1 MMSQQKK
8 KAMEILKKELA
19 ELKNDPIY
27 TMGVV
32 VKAIKGDVFH
42 WQMTMLGPQDTPYR
56 GGLFYLTADFPDDYP
71 DHGPEVQFINSMYH
85 LNVDSRNGHVCI
97 NTLSEW
103 TKGTTM
109 TEVLSLI
116 FALFYKQNPKSA
128 YDQKMAE
135 LFIKD
140 KATFDKNAKIHT
152 EKFANIKDD
161 INIEQIIN
169 NKYKNLKH

>member
-1 MMSQQKK
+1 MSPQKK
-8 KAMEILKKELA
+8 KAMEALKKELE
-19 ELKNDPIY
+19 ELKNDPIV

-42 WQMTMLGPQDTPYR
+42 WQMTMLGPQDTPYA
-56 GGLFYLTADFPDDYP
+56 GGLFYLTADFPDEYP
-71 DHGPEVQFINSMYH
+71 DKGPEVKFVNRMYH
-85 LNVDSRNGHVCI
+85 LNVSNNGHVCI

-128 YDQKMAE
+128 YDTQMAK
-135 LFIKD
+135 LFVED
-140 KATFDKNAKIHT
+140 KAKFDQNARIYTDKY
-152 EKFANIKDD
+152 ANIKDD
-161 INIEQIIN
+161 YEDIIN
-169 NKYKNLKH
+169 KRNTNK